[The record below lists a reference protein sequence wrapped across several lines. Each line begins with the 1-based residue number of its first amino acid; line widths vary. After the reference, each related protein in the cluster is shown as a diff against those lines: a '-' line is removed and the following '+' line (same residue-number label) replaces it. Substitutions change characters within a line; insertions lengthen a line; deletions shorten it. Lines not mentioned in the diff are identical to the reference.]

1 MHLGTAP
8 KALTNQG
15 SITLEESRN
24 QAKSA
29 LYSIFIYFSF
39 PKQCRAMKEVARDR
53 KFRDLDSSSD
63 TLNNNLALRESFAL
77 SEPWLPHLQNGIT
90 KDGLKCF
97 WQL

>member
-1 MHLGTAP
+1 MHLG
-8 KALTNQG
+8 KASKPLTNQG
-15 SITLEESRN
+15 SITLEESHN

-29 LYSIFIYFSF
+29 VYSIFIYFSF
-39 PKQCRAMKEVARDR
+39 PKLCRVMKEVVRDR

-63 TLNNNLALRESFAL
+63 ALNNNLALRESFAL

-90 KDGLKCF
+90 KDELKCF